1 MKKNYKF
8 IAFVLLTVLIFN
20 SSIAPSKTKP
30 NLLEKLVNANNNF
43 GFQLFQELVPQD
55 FGKNIFISP
64 ISIAQALTMTYN
76 GAEKETKTAM
86 AKTLNIEGLSL
97 KEINENNQVL
107 ISRLKNADPKVT
119 LNIAN
124 SLWAKLGVKFKSDF
138 LKRNKNYFNAQIT
151 ALNFADPKAT
161 KIINDWVKKKTNNKI
176 PQIVDKIDPVYT
188 MLYLINAVYFK
199 SNWSMKFDKKQTQ
212 DRPFTLIDGTKKQIP
227 MMYQK
232 GNYRYLKTDKFQA
245 IRLPYGKGDIS
256 MYIFLPDTNFQLSE
270 LLKNLNLK
278 NWQEWI
284 SQFYPMDGTIILPRF
299 QLEYEKSLNSA
310 LKNLKMEIA
319 FTAGKAD
326 FSGMAQMPLDLYI
339 NEVKHKTFVEVNEE
353 GTEAAAAT
361 AVEIRTTS
369 IREPQEFMMIVDR
382 PFFCAICDNKTG
394 SILFMGAIT
403 DPK

>member
-30 NLLEKLVNANNNF
+30 NLIEKLVNANNNF

-97 KEINENNQVL
+97 KEVNENNQVL

-199 SNWSMKFDKKQTQ
+199 GNWSVKFDKKQTQ
-212 DRPFTLIDGTKKQIP
+212 DRPFTLMDGTKKQIP

-245 IRLPYGKGDIS
+245 ISLPYGKGSIS
-256 MYIFLPDTNFQLSE
+256 MYIFLPDTNYQLNK

-284 SQFYPMDGTIILPRF
+284 SQFHSMDGTIILPRF
-299 QLEYEKSLNSA
+299 QLEYEKSLNPA
-310 LKNLKMEIA
+310 LKNLGMEIA

-326 FSGMAQMPLDLYI
+326 FSGMTQMPLDLYI
-339 NEVKHKTFVEVNEE
+339 NEVKHKVFVEVNEE

-382 PFFCAICDNKTG
+382 PFFCAICDNETG